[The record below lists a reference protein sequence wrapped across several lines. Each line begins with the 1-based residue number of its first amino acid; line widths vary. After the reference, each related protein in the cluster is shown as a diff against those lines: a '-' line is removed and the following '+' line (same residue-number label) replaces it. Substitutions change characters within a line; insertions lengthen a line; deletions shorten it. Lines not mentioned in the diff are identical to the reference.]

1 MASYSTIKN
10 GSSGNDVKTWQK
22 YLKSQGYDIGST
34 GADGVFGSKTLAA
47 TKQYQKDNGLTV
59 DGIVGKNTWGSMT
72 SNTAKTTNTT
82 KTTNNTKTT
91 NTANNVT
98 QAAKKAVTSG
108 VSNALGSVSIA
119 PNGVEQSVWNK
130 ATSSYSQSKEVDNLY
145 KETQNAYNDAKEVL
159 SQKEIIDQATK
170 DKMNQEL
177 VFSDAYYQAMDLMNS
192 KLQELTDG
200 KTKWTDKYEEAMN
213 NYLNREDFE
222 YDVDQD
228 PLFQQALASAMNS
241 GKSAMQDT
249 IGQASA
255 LTGGYGS
262 TYATSAGNQAYNAFI
277 EDAYN
282 NLPEYYNMAL
292 QAYQAEGQEM
302 YNQVAMLGEADANEF
317 QREYTEWQASF
328 DNANNLWNQE
338 FNTWQGETNQA
349 YNSANIQLQ
358 EYGQK
363 AQNAVNL
370 YDMASSQYE
379 SKYAKEYQE
388 WSDTVNQFMNI
399 ASTQNTD
406 YWSQTNFDESVRQ
419 FNKTYE
425 QTERWNQ
432 KELDY
437 KNAALKQDQDQFNKT
452 FNASYTSDGKGGYVA
467 KGNTSSSNYSLTD
480 TEIKNVQ
487 DKYQTGGVDAV
498 MDYLEVR
505 GKAPSNQA
513 EADIVAK
520 AYSGT
525 SSAQKSTDMTSK
537 EFWDNAEITKT
548 KDTINWFWGNDDYD
562 DEVKINGKIYTLK
575 QVHEMLGKAG
585 FDGTTKDAFI
595 KKLSELDE
603 DTIFTWKNGV
613 KSNK

>member
-1 MASYSTIKN
+1 MASYSTIRN
-10 GSSGNDVKTWQK
+10 GSNGSDVKTWQN

-34 GADGVFGSKTLAA
+34 GADGIFGAKTLAA
-47 TKQYQKDNGLTV
+47 TKQYQKDNGLAV

-72 SNTAKTTNTT
+72 SNTKTTTTKTNTAKTTTT
-82 KTTNNTKTT
+82 KP
-91 NTANNVT
+91 A
-98 QAAKKAVTSG
+98 G
-108 VSNALGSVSIA
+108 VD
-119 PNGVEQSVWNK
+119 QSVWDK
-130 ATSSYSQSKEVDNLY
+130 ATSSYSQSKEVDSLY
-145 KETQNAYNDAKEVL
+145 KETQNAYNDAKDVL
-159 SQKEIIDQATK
+159 SQKDIIDQATK
-170 DKMNQEL
+170 DKMNKEL
-177 VFSDAYYQAMDLMNS
+177 VFSDAYYQAMDMMNS

-328 DNANNLWNQE
+328 DNANQIWNKE
-338 FNTWQGETNQA
+338 FSTWEAETNQA

-363 AQNAVNL
+363 AENAYNL
-370 YDMASSQYE
+370 YNMASSQYE

-388 WSDTVNQFMNI
+388 WADMVTQMGEI
-399 ASTQNTD
+399 ANTQNAD
-406 YWSQTNFDESVRQ
+406 YWQDQTYQ
-419 FNKTYE
+419 
-425 QTERWNQ
+425 QTEKWNQ

-437 KNAALKQDQDQFNKT
+437 KYDALREDQRQFDKT

-467 KGNTSSSNYSLTD
+467 KGKNDDTNYVIRTENGKQVKYKAATSS
-480 TEIKNVQ
+480 
-487 DKYQTGGVDAV
+487 
-498 MDYLEVR
+498 
-505 GKAPSNQA
+505 
-513 EADIVAK
+513 
-520 AYSGT
+520 
-525 SSAQKSTDMTSK
+525 QKQNALK
-537 EFWDNAEITKT
+537 EFNKGGTQALNAYVNSLDGYDGEGIAEYVAEYGDQGMKDYEYHSQWTITN
-548 KDTINWFWGNDDYD
+548 DTFNWFWGDDNNDVYTNPNYTDGDKKMNYG
-562 DEVKINGKIYTLK
+562 EIVKEIDKSTMSAEQKEKLK
-575 QVHEMLGKAG
+575 KQLKSQS
-585 FDGTTKDAFI
+585 
-595 KKLSELDE
+595 KK
-603 DTIFTWKNGV
+603 
-613 KSNK
+613 

>member
-1 MASYSTIKN
+1 MVRLQLQLFATRKSNEAIAKEVIQGKWGNGAERKTRLTNANYNYSEVQSIVN
-10 GSSGNDVKTWQK
+10 SMLGVKT
-22 YLKSQGYDIGST
+22 SS
-34 GADGVFGSKTLAA
+34 
-47 TKQYQKDNGLTV
+47 N
-59 DGIVGKNTWGSMT
+59 KNT
-72 SNTAKTTNTT
+72 NTAKTNTAKTNTAKTNTT
-82 KTTNNTKTT
+82 KTTNTNKT
-91 NTANNVT
+91 NTAKTNT
-98 QAAKKAVTSG
+98 AKTTSTKPAG
-108 VSNALGSVSIA
+108 VD
-119 PNGVEQSVWNK
+119 QSVWDK
-130 ATSSYSQSKEVDNLY
+130 ATSSYAQSKEVNNLY
-145 KETQNAYNDAKEVL
+145 KETQNAYNDAKDVL
-159 SQKEIIDQATK
+159 SQKDIIDQATK
-170 DKMNQEL
+170 DKMNKEL
-177 VFSDAYYQAMDLMNS
+177 VFSDAYYQAMDMMNS

-328 DNANNLWNQE
+328 DNANQIWNKE
-338 FNTWQGETNQA
+338 FSTWEAETNQA

-363 AQNAVNL
+363 AENAVNL
-370 YDMASSQYE
+370 YNMASSQYE

-388 WSDTVNQFMNI
+388 WSDTINQFMNI

-406 YWSQTNFDESVRQ
+406 YWSKTNFDESVRQ
-419 FNKTYE
+419 YE
-425 QTERWNQ
+425 KNYQQTEKWNQ
-432 KELDY
+432 KDLDY

-452 FNASYTSDGKGGYVA
+452 FNASYTKDEKGNYVP
-467 KGNTSSSNYSLTD
+467 KENTSSSNYSLTD

-525 SSAQKSTDMTSK
+525 SSASKSTDMTSK